1 MLRTAAGLA
10 LALLLAAPRG
20 AAQDDAPSGD
30 TPPQGGGR
38 PQLPVVAPEAAQPLV
53 DVNGRPLEPGV
64 LPEGTSAAAQER
76 MQRLF
81 AGTWLGEGAPR
92 PMGAFVVTFDA
103 RVRQQVEGGSTDVR
117 TRFLFKEEGRGWI
130 RGEFPRSGRASVRG
144 PQGDWL
150 LDGDEVV
157 DLSDFS
163 NAESRREHERW
174 LAIARNFAAL
184 SAPTSMRV
192 ARAEA
197 RTAEPQEG
205 DTRSLRFGERVLR
218 LPTARQVRRGLELAW
233 IELES
238 PDFDLVEG
246 SGGARGLRRVLLGLT
261 PDTGRPELVLVEP
274 LTRPAWD
281 DEAAPRAAWVEVKGW
296 EELGD
301 RRLPKQLLVHREL
314 PPTGP
319 AQPQTF
325 EGRAGVDLYLV
336 PSQTRPDAD
345 LVAADF
351 GKPAPR

>member
-1 MLRTAAGLA
+1 
-10 LALLLAAPRG
+10 
-20 AAQDDAPSGD
+20 
-30 TPPQGGGR
+30 
-38 PQLPVVAPEAAQPLV
+38 
-53 DVNGRPLEPGV
+53 
-64 LPEGTSAAAQER
+64 
-76 MQRLF
+76 
-81 AGTWLGEGAPR
+81 
-92 PMGAFVVTFDA
+92 
-103 RVRQQVEGGSTDVR
+103 VEGGSTDVR
-117 TRFLFKEEGRGWI
+117 IRTIEGGMLSGWI

-144 PQGDWL
+144 PEGDWL

-184 SAPTSMRV
+184 SAPSSLRV
-192 ARAEA
+192 ARAET
-197 RTAEPQEG
+197 RTAAPQEG
-205 DTRSLRFGERVLR
+205 DTRSLRFDERVVR

-233 IELES
+233 IEVES

-246 SGGARGLRRVLLGLT
+246 SDGRRGLRRVLLGLT

-274 LTRPAWD
+274 LARPAWD

-296 EELGD
+296 EELGE

-314 PPTGP
+314 PPSGP

-336 PSQTRPDAD
+336 PSQPRPDAD
-345 LVAADF
+345 LEAGDF
-351 GKPAPR
+351 GKPVPR